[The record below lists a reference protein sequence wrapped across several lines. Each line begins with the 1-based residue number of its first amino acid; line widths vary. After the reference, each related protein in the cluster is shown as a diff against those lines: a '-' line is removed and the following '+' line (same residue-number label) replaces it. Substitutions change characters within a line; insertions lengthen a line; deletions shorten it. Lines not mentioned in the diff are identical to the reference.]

1 MMFDKISKAQIKHVR
16 LLQQKKYR
24 QKYNQFIVEGIKSV
38 DEFVNSKLNCV
49 AIYGNESYLNLKVQ
63 QVGKDK
69 CFLSDAKQLA
79 QISNLKT
86 PQEVLAVI
94 QIPIWERL
102 DLSQKIILVLDDIRD
117 PGNLGTIIRTAEW
130 FGLNEIVCSNTS
142 TDCYNPKVI
151 QASMGSMSRMKVHYK
166 DLKSF
171 VSEAHEHRLVIA
183 DMVGEDYREYV
194 WGKSLLVIGNE
205 GQGVS
210 DYIRKMEK
218 DKITIPS
225 KGNAESLNAA
235 ISTAVILSRVC

>member
-1 MMFDKISKAQIKHVR
+1 MMFDKISKAQIKHLR

-49 AIYGNESYLNLKVQ
+49 AIYGNESYLKSKVGQ
-63 QVGKDK
+63 IGKEL
-69 CFLSDAKQLA
+69 CYESDAKQLA

-86 PQEVLAVI
+86 PQDVLAVMEM
-94 QIPIWERL
+94 PVWLEP
-102 DLSQKIILVLDDIRD
+102 DLSKKIILVLDDIRD

-130 FGLNEIVCSNTS
+130 FGLEEIVCSNSS

-166 DLKSF
+166 DLKTF
-171 VSEAHEHRLVIA
+171 VNKVDDHRLVIA
-183 DMVGEDYREYV
+183 DMVGVDYREYT

-210 DYIRKMEK
+210 DYIRKMDK

-225 KGNAESLNAA
+225 NGKAESLNAA
-235 ISTAVILSRVC
+235 ISTAIILSRIC